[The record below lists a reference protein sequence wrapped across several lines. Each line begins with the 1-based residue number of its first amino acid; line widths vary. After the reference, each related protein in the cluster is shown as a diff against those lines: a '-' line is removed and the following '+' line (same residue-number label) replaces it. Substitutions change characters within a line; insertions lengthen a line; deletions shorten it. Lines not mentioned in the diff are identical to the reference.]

1 MIKLNRSTYG
11 WIFYDVANSAFA
23 TIVLAVIY
31 NRYYAEVVAGG
42 ADGVKIDLFFTSL
55 QVPGAAMWSFLVA
68 FSTAIVAFSSPILG
82 AMADEASL
90 RKRMLFIY
98 CYLGVCT
105 TIALT
110 FVQAGDVVLGGVLFI
125 IANFGFAGGNV
136 FYNAFLIDV
145 SSRESYGR
153 VSGISWGFGYLG
165 GGICLVL
172 NLIMLKKPELLGFP
186 AGSFDVG
193 DCLVVAG
200 IWWGVL
206 AIPTMIWLKDPVVVS
221 GRSSLPELARKGWL
235 RMRRTV
241 RDIRKY
247 KQLVRFL
254 FAYLIFNDGIE
265 TVIIMASIFGA
276 EVVGLSAVDL
286 IAFFIIIQVA
296 GFIGSLGFG
305 WLADSIGNRKS
316 LLICLGIWLVVVIWA
331 YKLGWF
337 LDLKR
342 DFYIIGIIAGMVMG
356 GSQTVSRSMQAF
368 FTPPDQSAEFFGF
381 YAVAGRFASIFGPL
395 IFGLVILI
403 TGGIQLGILILGI
416 FFLVGGAIL
425 WTVDEKSGH
434 MV

>member
-1 MIKLNRSTYG
+1 M
-11 WIFYDVANSAFA
+11 ANSAFA